1 MSDGLTHLDSKGRA
15 RMVNVGEKAV
25 TQRVAVARCEVH
37 MDAATLAR
45 IADGSLPKGD
55 VLATARLAGIQAA
68 KRTDEWIPLCHSLPL
83 DGIVLELEPDPAV
96 PCVRIEARA
105 EVHAKTGVEME
116 ALVAVSAAALTLYDM
131 CKAVDRG
138 MQVQAVRLVEKTGGR
153 SGDWRRPGEPSD
165 LVPAGKPLG
174 SR

>member
-1 MSDGLTHLDSKGRA
+1 MSDGLTHLDAQGRA
-15 RMVNVGEKAV
+15 RMVNVGDKAV
-25 TQRVAVARCEVH
+25 THRVAVARCEVE
-37 MDAATLAR
+37 MTAQTLER
-45 IADGSLPKGD
+45 ISRGTLPKGD

-83 DGIVLELEPDPAV
+83 DGITVDLTPDPAG

-131 CKAVDRG
+131 CKAVDRA
-138 MQVQAVRLVEKTGGR
+138 MRVQAVRLVEKSGGR
-153 SGDWRRPGEPSD
+153 SGDWRRPGEPDVGGPPGES
-165 LVPAGKPLG
+165 PGG
-174 SR
+174 G